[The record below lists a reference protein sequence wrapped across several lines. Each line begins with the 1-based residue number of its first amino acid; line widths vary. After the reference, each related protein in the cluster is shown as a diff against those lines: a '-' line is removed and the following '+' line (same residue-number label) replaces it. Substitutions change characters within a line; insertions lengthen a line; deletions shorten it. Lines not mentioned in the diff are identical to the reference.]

1 MNFSYELLQARA
13 SERIAQLRQEAENE
27 RSLRQK
33 AKEVF
38 QVLAFARREQRQ
50 PAPKAPS
57 RRSA

>member
-1 MNFSYELLQARA
+1 MNLSYELLRVRA

-50 PAPKAPS
+50 PASKAPS